1 MGHRDIN
8 FHKYAMTRRDY
19 GDVAQTIQELY
30 LAGRNGEAV
39 EAIPDEYVDE
49 QILVGTPGRI
59 RERYRAWEDSG
70 LTGLTIRTDQDEA
83 LELMAELAGTAT
95 AAR

>member
-30 LAGRNGEAV
+30 LAGRKG

-49 QILVGTPGRI
+49 QILTGTPARI

-70 LTGLTIRTDQDEA
+70 LTGLSIRTDQDQA
-83 LELMAELAGTAT
+83 LELMAEPAGKAT